1 MKFNLLSDNKRIVPI
16 ASIIG
21 IAMISMD
28 IFLQYLNIALGRF
41 WWTTGLGG
49 FVILWSVFSYYY
61 IIVEKNIKLNPSRMV
76 GNISFLI
83 LSVLWGILLLWIYL
97 S

>member
-1 MKFNLLSDNKRIVPI
+1 MKFNLLSDNKLIVNI

-21 IAMISMD
+21 FAMISVD
-28 IFLQYLNIALGRF
+28 IFLKFLNIALGSF
-41 WWTTGLGG
+41 WWTTGFGG
-49 FVILWSVFSYYY
+49 FITLWSVFSYYY

-83 LSVLWGILLLWIYL
+83 LSVLWGLLLLWIYL